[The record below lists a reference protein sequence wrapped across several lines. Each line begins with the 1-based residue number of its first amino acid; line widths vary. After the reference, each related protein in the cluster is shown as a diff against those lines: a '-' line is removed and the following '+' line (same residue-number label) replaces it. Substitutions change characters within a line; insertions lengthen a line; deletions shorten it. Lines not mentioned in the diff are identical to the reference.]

1 MSPQKPMILLIDDD
15 TDLRETLADGLE
27 MAGYEV
33 VQASG
38 FQNLLSKLPGMKIS
52 VIVVDLMLTGDS
64 GATLIGYIK
73 AHPRLKSVK
82 SIMMSGY
89 EHGEATAKIWK
100 ADMFLKKPVTIA
112 KLVDAL
118 GKIGITADGAKYE
131 RERT

>member
-1 MSPQKPMILLIDDD
+1 MSPQKPIILLIDDD

-38 FQNLLSKLPGMKIS
+38 LQNLLSKLPGMKIS
-52 VIVVDLMLTGDS
+52 AIIVDLMLTGDS
-64 GATLIGYIK
+64 GATLLGYIK

-100 ADMFLKKPVTIA
+100 ADTFLKKPISIA
-112 KLVDAL
+112 SLTDAL
-118 GKIGITADGAKYE
+118 RKMGIVADGAE
-131 RERT
+131 T